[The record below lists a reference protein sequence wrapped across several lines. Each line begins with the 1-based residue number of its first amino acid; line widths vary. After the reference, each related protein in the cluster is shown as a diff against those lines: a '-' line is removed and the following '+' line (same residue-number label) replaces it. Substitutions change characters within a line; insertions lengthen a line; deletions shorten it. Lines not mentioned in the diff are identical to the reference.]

1 MRRWKTQ
8 LDEAIRGRRSIRRFR
23 RGAIIP
29 KADLEAI
36 VEAAIWAPSSTNV
49 QPWRFIV
56 VTQANVIA
64 RVAQIMLEKC
74 DRLAEQASEVGER
87 RLSTFFRFMRQ
98 YGGFFGDASAVIVAC
113 AEPYDLGRFGLEE
126 DSVVD
131 KAMEIGASAFRAI
144 LSHTV
149 EKSVAM
155 AVQNLILKAHELGYG
170 SCVMD
175 APLLVENELR
185 QMLDI
190 PREQQ
195 LITVIPLGLPAHL
208 PQPPRRKS
216 IADVV
221 RYVFVHEG

>member
-36 VEAAIWAPSSTNV
+36 VKAAMWAPSSTNV

-64 RVAQIMLEKC
+64 QMAQMMLEKC
-74 DRLAEQASEVGER
+74 DRLTEQASEMGER

-98 YGGFFGDASAVIVAC
+98 YGGFFGNASAVIVAC

-131 KAMEIGASAFRAI
+131 KAMDTSASPR
-144 LSHTV
+144 TR
-149 EKSVAM
+149 
-155 AVQNLILKAHELGYG
+155 
-170 SCVMD
+170 
-175 APLLVENELR
+175 LL
-185 QMLDI
+185 
-190 PREQQ
+190 
-195 LITVIPLGLPAHL
+195 A
-208 PQPPRRKS
+208 PPRS
-216 IADVV
+216 
-221 RYVFVHEG
+221 